1 MPSAIKPS
9 AISSFFSLGLKLL
22 NKGIA
27 SDFKHSGQQKH
38 RVLYMNRFI
47 LSQKSLQMGCLR
59 LQLDV

>member
-9 AISSFFSLGLKLL
+9 AISTFFSLGLKLL

-47 LSQKSLQMGCLR
+47 LSQKSL
-59 LQLDV
+59 